1 MFVDGND
8 ARRIVWVLGEFYI
21 YFLHVFSVLIDMYRY
36 FEVLE
41 DTEMSVE
48 GNDNDNWPKRRVSRR
63 LGLR

>member
-1 MFVDGND
+1 MFVDSND

-48 GNDNDNWPKRRVSRR
+48 GNDDDNWPK
-63 LGLR
+63 